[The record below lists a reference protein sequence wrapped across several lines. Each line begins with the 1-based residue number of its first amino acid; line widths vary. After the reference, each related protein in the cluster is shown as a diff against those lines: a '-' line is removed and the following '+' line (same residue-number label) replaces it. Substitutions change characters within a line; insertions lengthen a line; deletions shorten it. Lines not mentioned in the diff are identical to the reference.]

1 VDDRRIPDPGLAGFP
16 EPAGAAVTIG
26 VVVTIAAWVVLGLV
40 LALVT
45 VVVNTTHLP
54 VRARFLLLLLALVAG
69 ILAVLRMQR
78 AL

>member
-1 VDDRRIPDPGLAGFP
+1 M
-16 EPAGAAVTIG
+16 
-26 VVVTIAAWVVLGLV
+26 TIAAWVVLGLV

-69 ILAVLRMQR
+69 ILAVLHMQR

>member
-1 VDDRRIPDPGLAGFP
+1 VDGLRILGPGLASFP

>member
-1 VDDRRIPDPGLAGFP
+1 MDGWRIPGPGLAGFL

-26 VVVTIAAWVVLGLV
+26 GVVTIAAWVVLGLV